1 MVDINDRK
9 VYKAFGSSF
18 LRLKDMRTYILTQ
31 KERKILKSYIESNLE
46 LNGYSVLVLRLK
58 RAKKGLDED
67 LTLVDQALKKA
78 EG

>member
-1 MVDINDRK
+1 
-9 VYKAFGSSF
+9 
-18 LRLKDMRTYILTQ
+18 MRTYILTQ

-46 LNGYSVLVLRLK
+46 LNGYSVLMLRLK